1 MGPGIWGEEWS
12 YTGAE
17 WSPPLEERR
26 QSVHTDAQH
35 GGNVVVLFTCF
46 HFLGEI
52 RSILIRSQD
61 GRESTGGLRKR

>member
-1 MGPGIWGEEWS
+1 MRLIKEMERIRGDEGDGPWNLGEEWS

-35 GGNVVVLFTCF
+35 GGNVV
-46 HFLGEI
+46 EI
-52 RSILIRSQD
+52 ECGGSIYMLPFSR
-61 GRESTGGLRKR
+61 